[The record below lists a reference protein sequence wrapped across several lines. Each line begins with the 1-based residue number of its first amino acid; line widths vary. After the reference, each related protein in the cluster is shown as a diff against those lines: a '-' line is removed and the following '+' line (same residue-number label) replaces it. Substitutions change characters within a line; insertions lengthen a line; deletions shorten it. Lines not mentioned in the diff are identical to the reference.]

1 MLHSMTGYGKA
12 NGVFNGKSVTVELRS
27 LNGKFLDINVR
38 IPYTYKSKEV
48 SLRQW
53 LNKKLYRG
61 KVDFNMGVEYLTGQ
75 STSKLNIPLIKSYF
89 SQLSTLTND
98 LGVNQSEW
106 LSVLMRL
113 PDVTVSDR
121 SDISDEEWQNILGLA
136 KEAIDKFMEFREKE
150 GTSIQKDFE
159 EQVALI
165 LEHLEMVETLAP
177 QRIDAVRERLLQA
190 FKELKNTVSGN
201 ENRFEQELIFYIE
214 KLDINEEIVRLR
226 THCKHFLQTMQNKR
240 IAKGKKLG
248 FIAQEMGREINTMGA
263 KANNAAIQT
272 NVIQMKNAL
281 EKIKEQVLNVV

>member
-1 MLHSMTGYGKA
+1 M
-12 NGVFNGKSVTVELRS
+12 
-27 LNGKFLDINVR
+27 
-38 IPYTYKSKEV
+38 PYAYKSREV
-48 SLRQW
+48 PLRQW
-53 LNKKLYRG
+53 LNKQLYRG
-61 KVDFNMGVEYLTGQ
+61 KVDFNMGVEHLTGQ
-75 STSKLNIPLIKSYF
+75 STSKLNMPLIKSYYA
-89 SQLSTLTND
+89 QLNTLTHE
-98 LGVNQSEW
+98 LGIEQSEW

-113 PDVTVSDR
+113 PDVTVNDK

-136 KEAIDKFMEFREKE
+136 KDAIAKFMQFRQAE
-150 GTSIQKDFE
+150 GTSIQQDFE
-159 EQVALI
+159 AQVQLI
-165 LEHLEMVETLAP
+165 LAHLVDVETLAP

-190 FKELKNTVSGN
+190 FKELKNTVTVN

-226 THCKHFLQTMQNKR
+226 THCQHFIKTMHNKK

-272 NVIQMKNAL
+272 HVIQMKNAL